1 MSAAPFLRILSF
13 VIHGVL
19 TSFASVGGRFPSD
32 LNLSSG
38 NAALQS
44 PSSES
49 SDHNTIQ
56 ATGAY
61 FGTQGTDHGR
71 SDEDPYRLRGI
82 ASHSPE
88 KVTTP
93 ATAAA
98 ATAAPKTASYDDDQE
113 RYMASQ
119 PQAYQSQV
127 PPQEPVQN
135 KAFYLPGQQ
144 PATTYQQAQ
153 PVQAPAQQSFEPAQA
168 RGLDSA
174 DSSALPR
181 DPDPRH
187 SSYGNWMAPAALGAG
202 AGVAGTAAYNHMNNK
217 EDDIQQQQQQQQ
229 PLQPET
235 GVAGSRGLEDSLPA
249 APAPTTTSSTNNII
263 PIPAYNNADMP
274 NEQITNTASAG
285 PTTLNYGPAP
295 TTAAA
300 ATTTDKGTTLG
311 GQEAA
316 GAHETGHIFP
326 SVVRHDTDISV
337 SQLHV
342 PGSFPKRN

>member
-19 TSFASVGGRFPSD
+19 TLFASVGGRFPSD

-61 FGTQGTDHGR
+61 FGAQGTDHGR

-88 KVTTP
+88 KATTP
-93 ATAAA
+93 AAVAA
-98 ATAAPKTASYDDDQE
+98 ATAAPKAASYDDDQE

-135 KAFYLPGQQ
+135 QAFFLPGQQ

-168 RGLDSA
+168 RGFDSA

-181 DPDPRH
+181 DSDPRH
-187 SSYGNWMAPAALGAG
+187 SSYGDWMAPAAVGAG

-217 EDDIQQQQQQQQ
+217 EDDIQQHQQQQ

-235 GVAGSRGLEDSLPA
+235 GVAGSRSLEDPLPA
-249 APAPTTTSSTNNII
+249 APAPTTTSNTNNII

-274 NEQITNTASAG
+274 NEQNTNTASAG
-285 PTTLNYGPAP
+285 PTSLNYGPA
-295 TTAAA
+295 
-300 ATTTDKGTTLG
+300 TTTDKSTTLG